1 MSEDLEGADEIS
13 NLDIEVLKECL
24 YSLRYDNVGMTSRK
38 RRVILCGYENCG
50 KEFVKAWNFLD
61 HFRMHQGVRPYVC
74 EICDKS
80 FTQKG
85 NLK

>member
-38 RRVILCGYENCG
+38 RRVILCGYGNCG

-74 EICDKS
+74 EVCDKS